1 MKNYLVTSRSSAH
14 RARLL
19 LLTLLGLGATCH
31 LVAQGAPADDR
42 GNRRRGGGQ
51 DNGGGGNNGQDRRN
65 FDPAA
70 MQERMMAGIRERMG
84 VTNDEEW
91 GLISQR
97 LTKVMELRR
106 TAGGGMGGMMFGG
119 RGGPGGPGGPG
130 GQAPQGGDT
139 RGSRFGRG
147 GSPESEA
154 LQTALTDN
162 LPDAEVKARLDRVR
176 DVRKANEAKL
186 AQAQEELRAV
196 LTVRQEAM
204 AVMVGLL
211 P

>member
-1 MKNYLVTSRSSAH
+1 MKNSLVTSRSTAQ

-19 LLTLLGLGATCH
+19 LVTLLGLGATSH
-31 LVAQGAPADDR
+31 LFAQGAPADDR
-42 GNRRRGGGQ
+42 GRRRGSGGQ
-51 DNGGGGNNGQDRRN
+51 DNGGGNNGQDRRN

-119 RGGPGGPGGPG
+119 RGGPGGPGGP
-130 GQAPQGGDT
+130 APQGGDT